1 MNPAY
6 QRKIELAQKQL
17 PETRKF
23 LNRLKKISPKD
34 LDEVVA
40 DLHDKAFAQID
51 CLQCGN
57 CCRTL
62 GPRLTDRDIQ
72 EMASALRIKP
82 AALTQKYLNI
92 DEDRDFVFASM
103 PCPFIGDENLCSIY
117 SSRPRACAEYPHTDR
132 RRFVQL
138 LDLTLKNLS
147 TCPAV
152 CDIVAEL
159 KRYYK

>member
-40 DLHDKAFAQID
+40 GLHDKAFTQID

-82 AALTQKYLNI
+82 AALTQKYLHI
-92 DEDRDFVFASM
+92 DEDRDFVFAAM
-103 PCPFIGDENLCSIY
+103 PCPFIDNENLCGIY